1 MRIGLLTEGGY
12 PDAVGESHAWCDR
25 LVRGLTGHDFE
36 VYALSTDPRQEARP
50 RTALP
55 EHVRLVRRAPCGATS
70 PPGADGPPRSA
81 RAVAPA
87 AANGA
92 ASPSGSAIS

>member
-12 PDAVGESHAWCDR
+12 PDASGESHAWCER

-36 VYALSTDPRQEARP
+36 VYALSTDARQVPRP
-50 RTALP
+50 RTVLP
-55 EHVRLVRRAPCGATS
+55 DHVRLVRRAPSGATS
-70 PPGADGPPRSA
+70 PAGTTGPPSSA
-81 RAVAPA
+81 GAAPPD